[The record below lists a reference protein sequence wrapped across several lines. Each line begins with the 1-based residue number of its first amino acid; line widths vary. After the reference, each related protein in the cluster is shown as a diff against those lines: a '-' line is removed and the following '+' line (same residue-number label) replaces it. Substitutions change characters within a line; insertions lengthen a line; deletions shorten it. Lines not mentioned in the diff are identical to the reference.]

1 MSGRGRKIILL
12 IMEFQ
17 KLIIILNYV
26 IFNEQEFDF
35 TKKIKVEFTRIK
47 LS

>member
-1 MSGRGRKIILL
+1 
-12 IMEFQ
+12 MEFQ

-26 IFNEQEFDF
+26 FFNEQEFDF
-35 TKKIKVEFTRIK
+35 TKNIKVEFIRIK